1 MRFGSF
7 GGSHIVDNIIIIRY
21 AEIHLKG
28 LNRPYFEK
36 ALVKNIAAALS
47 GIEGALVRRGES
59 RVYVENVKEDQ
70 MSAALEALGRV
81 FGIHSYSP
89 GVRLE
94 QDFDVASQVLAALVA
109 EERKRIGKETV
120 LFRVEA
126 KRADKRFP
134 MKSSQI
140 AAEAGGV
147 ILDTVP
153 GLKVSLEHPE
163 LTAYLE
169 IRDKAYCY
177 TRVLKGPGGMPVGCN
192 GRAALLLSG
201 GIDSPVAGCM
211 VAKRGVALSAVHF
224 ESFPY
229 TSDKALEKVHD
240 LAKLMVRYTGPIR
253 LHVVRFT
260 EIQMTLYEKC
270 PQEYLTI
277 LMRRFMMRIAERLAE
292 ADRCLAMI
300 TGESVGQVAS
310 QTLESLAATNDAAVM
325 PVLRPL
331 IGMDKLEITELA
343 QKYGTFDTSILPYED
358 CCTVFVPK
366 HPVTKP
372 RLKDIREAESKLD
385 CEAMIAAAI
394 EGDVVTMIG

>member
-1 MRFGSF
+1 M
-7 GGSHIVDNIIIIRY
+7 DNIIIIRY

-28 LNRPYFEK
+28 LNRPFFEK
-36 ALVKNIAAALS
+36 ALVKNVASALG
-47 GIEGALVRRGES
+47 GIEGAVVRRGES
-59 RVYVENVKEDQ
+59 RIYVENVKEEQ
-70 MSAALEALGRV
+70 LNAALEALGRV
-81 FGIHSYSP
+81 YGIHSYSP

-94 QDFDVASQVLAALVA
+94 QDFDAAVQVLAELVA
-109 EERKRIGKETV
+109 EERKRYSQETV
-120 LFRVEA
+120 PFRVEA
-126 KRADKRFP
+126 RRADKRFP
-134 MKSSQI
+134 MKSLQMAI
-140 AAEAGGV
+140 EAGGV
-147 ILDTVP
+147 ILDRVP
-153 GLKVSLEHPE
+153 GLKVNLEHPE

-211 VAKRGVALSAVHF
+211 IAKRGVALTAVHF

-240 LAKLMVRYTGPIR
+240 LAKLMTRYTGPIR

-260 EIQMTLYEKC
+260 DIQMTLYEKC

-277 LMRRFMMRIAERLAE
+277 LMRRFMMRIAERLAQS
-292 ADRCLAMI
+292 DHCLALV

-310 QTLESLAATNDAAVM
+310 QTLESLAATNDAVDM
-325 PVLRPL
+325 LVLRPL
-331 IGMDKLEITELA
+331 IGMDKLDITEMA
-343 QKYGTFDTSILPYED
+343 QRYGTFDTSILPYED

-372 RLKDIREAESKLD
+372 RLNDIRKAEEKLD
-385 CEAMIAAAI
+385 AEAMITAAI
-394 EGDVVTMIG
+394 EGDVVTTIV

>member
-1 MRFGSF
+1 M
-7 GGSHIVDNIIIIRY
+7 DNIIIIRY

-28 LNRPYFEK
+28 LNRPFFEK
-36 ALVKNIAAALS
+36 ALVKNVASALG
-47 GIEGALVRRGES
+47 GIEGAVVRRGES
-59 RVYVENVKEDQ
+59 RIYVENVKEEQ
-70 MSAALEALGRV
+70 MNAALEALGRV
-81 FGIHSYSP
+81 YGIHSYSP

-94 QDFDVASQVLAALVA
+94 QDFDAAVQVLAELVA
-109 EERKRIGKETV
+109 EERKRYSQETV
-120 LFRVEA
+120 PFRVEA
-126 KRADKRFP
+126 RRADKRFP
-134 MKSSQI
+134 MKSLQMAI
-140 AAEAGGV
+140 EAGGV
-147 ILDTVP
+147 ILDRVP
-153 GLKVSLEHPE
+153 GLKVNLEHPE

-211 VAKRGVALSAVHF
+211 IAKRGVALTAVHF

-240 LAKLMVRYTGPIR
+240 LAKLMTRYTGPIR

-260 EIQMTLYEKC
+260 DIQMTLYEKC

-277 LMRRFMMRIAERLAE
+277 LMRRFMMRIAERLAQS
-292 ADRCLAMI
+292 DHCLALV

-310 QTLESLAATNDAAVM
+310 QTLESLAATNDAVDM
-325 PVLRPL
+325 LVLRPL
-331 IGMDKLEITELA
+331 IGMDKLDITEQA
-343 QKYGTFDTSILPYED
+343 QRYGTFDTSILPYED

-372 RLKDIREAESKLD
+372 RLNDIRQAEEKLD
-385 CEAMIAAAI
+385 AEAMITAAI
-394 EGDVVTMIG
+394 EGDVVTTIV

>member
-1 MRFGSF
+1 M
-7 GGSHIVDNIIIIRY
+7 DNTIIIRY

-28 LNRPYFEK
+28 LNRPFFEK
-36 ALVKNIAAALS
+36 ALVKNVASALG
-47 GIEGALVRRGES
+47 GIEGAVVRRGES
-59 RVYVENVKEDQ
+59 RIYVENVKEEQ
-70 MSAALEALGRV
+70 LNAALEALGRV
-81 FGIHSYSP
+81 YGIHSYSP

-94 QDFDVASQVLAALVA
+94 QDFDAAVQVLAELVA
-109 EERKRIGKETV
+109 EERKRYSQETV
-120 LFRVEA
+120 PFRVEA
-126 KRADKRFP
+126 RRADKRFP
-134 MKSSQI
+134 MKSLQMAI
-140 AAEAGGV
+140 EAGGV
-147 ILDTVP
+147 ILDRVP
-153 GLKVSLEHPE
+153 GLKVNLEHPE

-211 VAKRGVALSAVHF
+211 IAKRGVALTAVHF

-240 LAKLMVRYTGPIR
+240 LAKLMTRYTGPIR

-260 EIQMTLYEKC
+260 DIQMTLYEKC

-277 LMRRFMMRIAERLAE
+277 LMRRFMMRIAERLAQS
-292 ADRCLAMI
+292 DHCLALV

-310 QTLESLAATNDAAVM
+310 QTLESLAATNDAVDM
-325 PVLRPL
+325 LVLRPL
-331 IGMDKLEITELA
+331 IGMDKLDITEMA
-343 QKYGTFDTSILPYED
+343 QRYGTFDTSILPYED

-372 RLKDIREAESKLD
+372 RLNDIRKAEEKLD
-385 CEAMIAAAI
+385 AEAMITAAI
-394 EGDVVTMIG
+394 EGDVVTTIV

>member
-1 MRFGSF
+1 M
-7 GGSHIVDNIIIIRY
+7 DNIIIIRY

-28 LNRPYFEK
+28 LNRPFFEK
-36 ALVKNIAAALS
+36 ALVKNVASALG
-47 GIEGALVRRGES
+47 GIEGAVVRRGES
-59 RVYVENVKEDQ
+59 RIYVENVNEEQ
-70 MSAALEALGRV
+70 LNAALEALGRV
-81 FGIHSYSP
+81 YGIHSYSP

-94 QDFDVASQVLAALVA
+94 QDFDAAVQVLAELVA
-109 EERKRIGKETV
+109 EERKRYSQETV
-120 LFRVEA
+120 PFRVEA
-126 KRADKRFP
+126 RRADKRFP
-134 MKSSQI
+134 MKSLQMAI
-140 AAEAGGV
+140 EAGGV
-147 ILDTVP
+147 ILDRVP
-153 GLKVSLEHPE
+153 GLKVNLEHPE

-211 VAKRGVALSAVHF
+211 IAKRGVALTAVHF

-240 LAKLMVRYTGPIR
+240 LAKLMTRYTGPIR

-260 EIQMTLYEKC
+260 DIQMTLYEKC

-277 LMRRFMMRIAERLAE
+277 LMRRFMMRIAERLAQS
-292 ADRCLAMI
+292 DHCLALV

-310 QTLESLAATNDAAVM
+310 QTLESLAATNDAVDM
-325 PVLRPL
+325 LVLRPL
-331 IGMDKLEITELA
+331 IGMDKLDITEMA
-343 QKYGTFDTSILPYED
+343 QRYGTFDTSILPYED

-372 RLKDIREAESKLD
+372 RLNDIRKAEEKLD
-385 CEAMIAAAI
+385 AEAMITAAI
-394 EGDVVTMIG
+394 EGDVVTTIV

>member
-1 MRFGSF
+1 M
-7 GGSHIVDNIIIIRY
+7 DNIIIIRY

-28 LNRPYFEK
+28 LNRPFFEK
-36 ALVKNIAAALS
+36 ALVKNVASALG
-47 GIEGALVRRGES
+47 GIEGAVVRRGES
-59 RVYVENVKEDQ
+59 RIYVENVKEEQ
-70 MSAALEALGRV
+70 LNAALEALGRV
-81 FGIHSYSP
+81 YGIHSYSP

-94 QDFDVASQVLAALVA
+94 QDFDAAVQVLAELVA
-109 EERKRIGKETV
+109 EERKRYSQETV
-120 LFRVEA
+120 PFRVEA
-126 KRADKRFP
+126 RRADKRFP
-134 MKSSQI
+134 MKSLQMAI
-140 AAEAGGV
+140 EAGGV
-147 ILDTVP
+147 ILDRVP
-153 GLKVSLEHPE
+153 GLKVNLEHPE

-211 VAKRGVALSAVHF
+211 IAKRGVALTAVHF

-240 LAKLMVRYTGPIR
+240 LAKLMTRYTGPIR

-260 EIQMTLYEKC
+260 DIQMTLYEKC

-277 LMRRFMMRIAERLAE
+277 LMRRFMMRIAERLAQS
-292 ADRCLAMI
+292 DHCLALV

-310 QTLESLAATNDAAVM
+310 QTLESLAATNDAVDM
-325 PVLRPL
+325 LVLRPL
-331 IGMDKLEITELA
+331 IGMDKLDITEMA
-343 QKYGTFDTSILPYED
+343 QRYGTFDTSILPYED

-372 RLKDIREAESKLD
+372 RLNDIRQAEEKLD
-385 CEAMIAAAI
+385 AEAMITAAI
-394 EGDVVTMIG
+394 EGDVVTTIV

>member
-1 MRFGSF
+1 M
-7 GGSHIVDNIIIIRY
+7 DNIIIIRY

-28 LNRPYFEK
+28 LNRPFFEK
-36 ALVKNIAAALS
+36 ALVKNVASALS
-47 GIEGALVRRGES
+47 GIEGAVVRRGES

-70 MSAALEALGRV
+70 MNAALEALGRV
-81 FGIHSYSP
+81 YGIHSYSP

-94 QDFDVASQVLAALVA
+94 QNFDAAAQVLAGLVA
-109 EERKRIGKETV
+109 EERKRFSQETV
-120 LFRVEA
+120 PFRVEA
-126 KRADKRFP
+126 RRADKRFP
-134 MKSSQI
+134 MKSLQMAI
-140 AAEAGGV
+140 EAGGV
-147 ILDTVP
+147 ILDAVP
-153 GLKVSLEHPE
+153 GLKVNLEHPE

-211 VAKRGVALSAVHF
+211 IAKRGVALAAVHF

-240 LAKLMVRYTGPIR
+240 LAKLMTRYTGPIR

-260 EIQMTLYEKC
+260 EIQMTLYQKC

-277 LMRRFMMRIAERLAE
+277 LMRRFMMRIAERIAQS
-292 ADRCLAMI
+292 DHCLAMV

-310 QTLESLAATNDAAVM
+310 QTLESLAVTNDAVDM

-343 QKYGTFDTSILPYED
+343 QRYGTFETSILPYED

-372 RLKDIREAESKLD
+372 HLRDIQRAEETLD
-385 CEAMIAAAI
+385 AEAMITAAI
-394 EGDVVTMIG
+394 EGDVVTTIS

>member
-1 MRFGSF
+1 M
-7 GGSHIVDNIIIIRY
+7 DNIIIIRY

-28 LNRPYFEK
+28 LNRPFFEK
-36 ALVKNIAAALS
+36 ALVKNVAAALS

-59 RVYVENVKEDQ
+59 RVYVENVDASQ
-70 MSAALEALGRV
+70 MDAALDALGRV

-89 GVRLE
+89 GLRLA
-94 QDFDVASQVLAALVA
+94 QDFAAAAQALAALVA
-109 EERKRIGKETV
+109 QERRRFPQETV
-120 LFRVEA
+120 PFRVEA
-126 KRADKRFP
+126 RRADKRFP
-134 MKSSQI
+134 MKSSQM

-147 ILDTVP
+147 ILDRVP
-153 GLKVSLEHPE
+153 GLKVNLEHPE

-169 IRDKAYCY
+169 MRDKAYCY

-192 GRAALLLSG
+192 GRASLLLSG

-211 VAKRGVALSAVHF
+211 IAKRGVALSAVHF

-240 LAKLMVRYTGPIR
+240 LAKLMARYTGPIR
-253 LHVVRFT
+253 LHAVRFT
-260 EIQMTLYEKC
+260 DIQTTLYEKC

-277 LMRRFMMRIAERLAE
+277 LMRRFMMRIAERLAA
-292 ADRCLAMI
+292 ADRCLALV

-310 QTLESLAATNDAAVM
+310 QTLESLAATNDAVSM

-343 QKYGTFDTSILPYED
+343 QRYGTFDTSILPYED

-372 RLKDIREAESKLD
+372 RMADIEAAESALD
-385 CEAMIAAAI
+385 AEAMICAAI
-394 EGDVVTMIG
+394 AGDVVTTIS

>member
-1 MRFGSF
+1 M
-7 GGSHIVDNIIIIRY
+7 DNIIIIRY

-28 LNRPYFEK
+28 LNRPFFEK
-36 ALVKNIAAALS
+36 ALVKNVASALAGIGGAA
-47 GIEGALVRRGES
+47 VRRGES
-59 RVYVENVKEDQ
+59 RIYVENVREDQ
-70 MSAALEALGRV
+70 MNAALEALGRV

-94 QDFDVASQVLAALVA
+94 QDFDAAAKALACLVA
-109 EERKRIGKETV
+109 EERKRFAQETV
-120 LFRVEA
+120 TFRVEA

-134 MKSSQI
+134 MKSSEM
-140 AAEAGGV
+140 AAEAGGIV
-147 ILDTVP
+147 LDSVP
-153 GLKVSLEHPE
+153 GLKVNLDHPE
-163 LTAYLE
+163 ITAYME
-169 IRDKAYCY
+169 MRDKAYCY

-211 VAKRGVALSAVHF
+211 IAKRGVALSAVHF

-240 LAKLMVRYTGPIR
+240 LAKLMARYTGPIR

-260 EIQMTLYEKC
+260 DIQMTLYEKC
-270 PQEYLTI
+270 PQDYLTI
-277 LMRRFMMRIAERLAE
+277 LMRRFMMRIAERIAE
-292 ADRCLAMI
+292 ADRCLALV

-310 QTLESLAATNDAAVM
+310 QTLESLGVTNNAVSM

-343 QKYGTFDTSILPYED
+343 QRYGTFDTSILPYED

-372 RLKDIREAESKLD
+372 RLADIQKAEEALD
-385 CEAMIAAAI
+385 ADAMISAAI
-394 EGDVVTMIG
+394 AGDAVTEIA

>member
-1 MRFGSF
+1 M
-7 GGSHIVDNIIIIRY
+7 DNIIIIRY

-28 LNRPYFEK
+28 LNRPFFEK
-36 ALVKNIAAALS
+36 ALMKNVAAAL
-47 GIEGALVRRGES
+47 GNIEGALVRRGES
-59 RVYVENVKEDQ
+59 RIYVENVRDDQ
-70 MSAALEALGRV
+70 LSMALDALGHV

-89 GVRLE
+89 GVRVE
-94 QDFDVASQVLAALVA
+94 QDFETAATVLAELVA
-109 EERKRIGKETV
+109 QERSKIAKETV
-120 LFRVEA
+120 AFRVEA

-147 ILDTVP
+147 ILERVP
-153 GLKVSLEHPE
+153 GLKVNLEHPE

-169 IRDKAYCY
+169 IREKAYCY
-177 TRVLKGPGGMPVGCN
+177 TQVLKGPGGMPVGCN

-211 VAKRGVALSAVHF
+211 IAKRGVALSAVHF

-240 LAKLMVRYTGPIR
+240 LARLMARFTGPIR

-260 EIQMTLYEKC
+260 DIQMTLYERC
-270 PQEYLTI
+270 PQEYLTV
-277 LMRRFMMRIAERLAE
+277 LMRRFMMRIAERIAQ
-292 ADRCLAMI
+292 ADHCLALV

-310 QTLESLAATNDAAVM
+310 QTLESLNVTNDAVDM
-325 PVLRPL
+325 LVLRPL
-331 IGMDKLEITELA
+331 IGMDKLEITEQA
-343 QKYGTFDTSILPYED
+343 QRYGTFDTSILPYED

-372 RLKDIREAESKLD
+372 RLHDIQRAESTLD
-385 CEAMIAAAI
+385 VEGMVSAALA
-394 EGDVVTMIG
+394 GDVVTTVC

>member
-1 MRFGSF
+1 M
-7 GGSHIVDNIIIIRY
+7 DNIIIIRY

-28 LNRPYFEK
+28 LNRPFFEK
-36 ALVKNIAAALS
+36 ALVKNVASALG
-47 GIEGALVRRGES
+47 GIEGAVVRRGES
-59 RVYVENVKEDQ
+59 RIYVENIKEEQ
-70 MSAALEALGRV
+70 LNAALEALGRV
-81 FGIHSYSP
+81 YGIHSYSP

-94 QDFDVASQVLAALVA
+94 QDFDAAVQVLAELVA
-109 EERKRIGKETV
+109 EERKRYSQETV
-120 LFRVEA
+120 PFRVEA
-126 KRADKRFP
+126 RRADKRFP
-134 MKSSQI
+134 MKSLQMAI
-140 AAEAGGV
+140 EAGGV
-147 ILDTVP
+147 ILDRVP
-153 GLKVSLEHPE
+153 GLKVNLEHPE

-211 VAKRGVALSAVHF
+211 IAKRGVALTAVHF

-240 LAKLMVRYTGPIR
+240 LAKLMTRYTGPIR

-260 EIQMTLYEKC
+260 DIQMTLYEKC

-277 LMRRFMMRIAERLAE
+277 LMRRFMMRIAERLAQS
-292 ADRCLAMI
+292 DHCLALV

-310 QTLESLAATNDAAVM
+310 QTLESLAATNDAVDM
-325 PVLRPL
+325 LVLRPL
-331 IGMDKLEITELA
+331 IGMDKLDITELA
-343 QKYGTFDTSILPYED
+343 QRYGTFDTSILPYED

-372 RLKDIREAESKLD
+372 RLNDIRKAEEKLD
-385 CEAMIAAAI
+385 AEAMITAAI
-394 EGDVVTMIG
+394 EGDVVTTIV

>member
-1 MRFGSF
+1 M
-7 GGSHIVDNIIIIRY
+7 DNIIIIRY

-28 LNRPYFEK
+28 LNRPFFEK
-36 ALVKNIAAALS
+36 ALVKNVAAALR
-47 GIEGALVRRGES
+47 GIEGAVVRRGES
-59 RVYVENVKEDQ
+59 RVYVENVREEQTNAVLD
-70 MSAALEALGRV
+70 ALGRV
-81 FGIHSYSP
+81 YGIHSYSP
-89 GVRLE
+89 GVRLD
-94 QDFDVASQVLAALVA
+94 QDFEAAASTLADLVA
-109 EERKRIGKETV
+109 KERKRFDKETV
-120 LFRVEA
+120 AFRVEA
-126 KRADKRFP
+126 RRADKRFP
-134 MKSSQI
+134 MKSSQM

-147 ILDTVP
+147 ILDRVQ
-153 GLKVSLEHPE
+153 GLKVNLDHPE

-169 IRDKAYCY
+169 MRDKAYCY
-177 TRVLKGPGGMPVGCN
+177 TRVFKGPGGMPVGCN

-211 VAKRGVALSAVHF
+211 IAKRGVALSAVHF

-240 LAKLMVRYTGPIR
+240 LAKLMTRYTGPIR

-260 EIQMTLYEKC
+260 DIQMTLHEKC

-277 LMRRFMMRIAERLAE
+277 LMRRFMMRIAERIAII
-292 ADRCLAMI
+292 DHCLALV

-310 QTLESLAATNDAAVM
+310 QTLESLAVTNSSVDM

-331 IGMDKLEITELA
+331 VGMDKLEITEQA
-343 QKYGTFDTSILPYED
+343 ERYGTFDTSILPYED

-372 RLKDIREAESKLD
+372 RIAEIQKAEEALD
-385 CEAMIAAAI
+385 AETMISSAI
-394 EGDVVTMIG
+394 EGDVLTIIG

>member
-1 MRFGSF
+1 M
-7 GGSHIVDNIIIIRY
+7 DNIIIIRY

-28 LNRPYFEK
+28 LNRPFFEK
-36 ALVKNIAAALS
+36 ALVKNVASALG
-47 GIEGALVRRGES
+47 GIEGAVVRRGES
-59 RVYVENVKEDQ
+59 RIYVENVKEEQ
-70 MSAALEALGRV
+70 LNAALEALGRV
-81 FGIHSYSP
+81 YGIHSYSP

-94 QDFDVASQVLAALVA
+94 QDFDAAVQVLAELVA
-109 EERKRIGKETV
+109 EERKRYSQETV
-120 LFRVEA
+120 PFRVEA
-126 KRADKRFP
+126 RRADKRFP
-134 MKSSQI
+134 MKSLQMAI
-140 AAEAGGV
+140 EAGGV
-147 ILDTVP
+147 ILDRVP
-153 GLKVSLEHPE
+153 GLKVNLEHPE

-211 VAKRGVALSAVHF
+211 IAKRGVALTAVHF

-240 LAKLMVRYTGPIR
+240 LAKLMTRYTGPIR

-260 EIQMTLYEKC
+260 DIQMTLYEKC

-277 LMRRFMMRIAERLAE
+277 LMRRFMMRIAERLAQS
-292 ADRCLAMI
+292 DHCLALV

-310 QTLESLAATNDAAVM
+310 QTLESLAATNDAVDM
-325 PVLRPL
+325 LVLRPL
-331 IGMDKLEITELA
+331 IGMDKLDITELA
-343 QKYGTFDTSILPYED
+343 QRYGTFDTSILPYED

-372 RLKDIREAESKLD
+372 RLNDIRKAEEKLD
-385 CEAMIAAAI
+385 AEAMITAAI
-394 EGDVVTMIG
+394 EGDVVTTIV

>member
-1 MRFGSF
+1 M
-7 GGSHIVDNIIIIRY
+7 DNIIIIRY

-28 LNRPYFEK
+28 LNRPFFEK
-36 ALVKNIAAALS
+36 ALVKNVASALG
-47 GIEGALVRRGES
+47 GIEGAVVRRGES
-59 RVYVENVKEDQ
+59 RIYVENVKEEQ
-70 MSAALEALGRV
+70 LSAALEALGRV
-81 FGIHSYSP
+81 YGIHSYSP

-94 QDFDVASQVLAALVA
+94 QDFDAAVQVLAELVA
-109 EERKRIGKETV
+109 EERKRYSQETV
-120 LFRVEA
+120 PFRVEA
-126 KRADKRFP
+126 RRADKRFP
-134 MKSSQI
+134 MKSLQMAI
-140 AAEAGGV
+140 EAGGV
-147 ILDTVP
+147 ILDRVP
-153 GLKVSLEHPE
+153 GLKVNLEHPE

-211 VAKRGVALSAVHF
+211 IAKRGVALTAVHF

-240 LAKLMVRYTGPIR
+240 LAKLMTRYTGPIR

-260 EIQMTLYEKC
+260 DIQMTLYEKC

-277 LMRRFMMRIAERLAE
+277 LMRRFMMRIAERLAQS
-292 ADRCLAMI
+292 DHCLALV

-310 QTLESLAATNDAAVM
+310 QTLESLAATNDAVDM
-325 PVLRPL
+325 LVLRPL
-331 IGMDKLEITELA
+331 IGMDKLDITELA
-343 QKYGTFDTSILPYED
+343 QRYGTFDTSILPYED

-372 RLKDIREAESKLD
+372 RLNDIRKAEEKLD
-385 CEAMIAAAI
+385 AEAMITAAI
-394 EGDVVTMIG
+394 EGDVATTIG

>member
-1 MRFGSF
+1 M
-7 GGSHIVDNIIIIRY
+7 DNIIIIRY

-28 LNRPYFEK
+28 LNRPFFEK
-36 ALVKNIAAALS
+36 ALVKNVASALS
-47 GIEGALVRRGES
+47 GIEGAMVRRGES
-59 RVYVENVKEDQ
+59 RIYVENVNEEQ
-70 MSAALEALGRV
+70 LNAALEALGRV
-81 FGIHSYSP
+81 YGIHSYSP

-94 QDFDVASQVLAALVA
+94 QDFDAAVQVLAELVA
-109 EERKRIGKETV
+109 EERKRYSQETV
-120 LFRVEA
+120 PFRVEA
-126 KRADKRFP
+126 RRADKRFP
-134 MKSSQI
+134 MKSLQMAI
-140 AAEAGGV
+140 EAGGV
-147 ILDTVP
+147 ILDRVP
-153 GLKVSLEHPE
+153 GLKVNLEHPE

-211 VAKRGVALSAVHF
+211 IAKRGVALTAVHF

-240 LAKLMVRYTGPIR
+240 LAKLMTRYTGPIR

-260 EIQMTLYEKC
+260 DIQMTLYEKC

-277 LMRRFMMRIAERLAE
+277 LMRRFMMRIAERLAQS
-292 ADRCLAMI
+292 DHCLALV

-310 QTLESLAATNDAAVM
+310 QTLESLAATNDAVDM
-325 PVLRPL
+325 LVLRPL
-331 IGMDKLEITELA
+331 IGMDKLDITELA
-343 QKYGTFDTSILPYED
+343 QRYGTFDTSILPYED

-372 RLKDIREAESKLD
+372 RLNDIRKAEEKLD
-385 CEAMIAAAI
+385 AEAMITAAI
-394 EGDVVTMIG
+394 EGDVVTTIG

>member
-1 MRFGSF
+1 
-7 GGSHIVDNIIIIRY
+7 VDNIIIIRY

-28 LNRPYFEK
+28 LNRPFFEK
-36 ALVKNIAAALS
+36 ALVRNVTSALC
-47 GIEGALVRRGES
+47 GIEGAVVRRGES
-59 RVYVENVKEDQ
+59 RVYVENVKEEQLDR
-70 MSAALEALGRV
+70 ALEALGRV

-94 QDFDVASQVLAALVA
+94 QDFDAASQVLADMVA
-109 EERKRIGKETV
+109 EERERFDKETV
-120 LFRVEA
+120 PFRVEA
-126 KRADKRFP
+126 RRADKRFP
-134 MKSSQI
+134 MKSSQM
-140 AAEAGGV
+140 AAQAGGV
-147 ILDTVP
+147 ILDRVP
-153 GLKVSLEHPE
+153 GLKVNLDHPE

-169 IRDKAYCY
+169 MRDKAYCY

-211 VAKRGVALSAVHF
+211 IAKRGVALAAVHF

-229 TSDKALEKVHD
+229 TSDKALEKVQD
-240 LAKLMVRYTGPIR
+240 LAKLMARYTGPIR

-260 EIQMTLYEKC
+260 DIQMTLYEKC

-277 LMRRFMMRIAERLAE
+277 LMRRFMMRIAERIAKN
-292 ADRCLAMI
+292 DRCLALV

-310 QTLESLAATNDAAVM
+310 QTLESLAVTNDAVDM

-343 QKYGTFDTSILPYED
+343 ERYGTFDTSILPYED

-372 RLKDIREAESKLD
+372 RLCDIERAEAALD
-385 CEAMIAAAI
+385 AQTLIDAAI
-394 EGDVVTMIG
+394 DRDVVATIG

>member
-1 MRFGSF
+1 M
-7 GGSHIVDNIIIIRY
+7 DNIIIIRY

-28 LNRPYFEK
+28 LNRPFFEK
-36 ALVKNIAAALS
+36 ALVKNVASALG

-59 RVYVENVKEDQ
+59 RVYVENVKEEQ
-70 MSAALEALGRV
+70 MNEALEALGRV

-89 GVRLE
+89 GIRLQ
-94 QDFDVASQVLAALVA
+94 QDFDAAAQVLADLVA
-109 EERKRIGKETV
+109 EERKRFNKETV
-120 LFRVEA
+120 PFRVEA
-126 KRADKRFP
+126 RRADKRFP
-134 MKSSQI
+134 MKSSKM

-147 ILDTVP
+147 ILDRVP
-153 GLKVSLEHPE
+153 GLKVNLDHPE

-169 IRDKAYCY
+169 MRDKAYCY
-177 TRVLKGPGGMPVGCN
+177 TRVFKGPGGMPVGCN

-201 GIDSPVAGCM
+201 GIDSPAAGCM
-211 VAKRGVALSAVHF
+211 IAKRGVALAAVHF

-229 TSDKALEKVHD
+229 TSEKALEKVHD
-240 LAKLMVRYTGPIR
+240 LAKLMARYTGPIR

-260 EIQMTLYEKC
+260 DIQMTLYEKC

-277 LMRRFMMRIAERLAE
+277 LMRRFMMRIAERLAQS
-292 ADRCLAMI
+292 DRCLALV

-310 QTLESLAATNDAAVM
+310 QTLESLAVTNDAVDM

-331 IGMDKLEITELA
+331 VGMDKLEITELA
-343 QKYGTFDTSILPYED
+343 QRYGTFDTSILPYED

-372 RLKDIREAESKLD
+372 RLRDIQKAEEALD
-385 CEAMIAAAI
+385 AEAMIAAAI
-394 EGDVVTMIG
+394 EGDVVTTIG

>member
-1 MRFGSF
+1 M
-7 GGSHIVDNIIIIRY
+7 DNIIIIRY

-28 LNRPYFEK
+28 LNRPFFEK
-36 ALVKNIAAALS
+36 ALVKNVASALG
-47 GIEGALVRRGES
+47 GIEGAVVRRGES
-59 RVYVENVKEDQ
+59 RIYVENVNEEQ
-70 MSAALEALGRV
+70 LNAALEALGRV
-81 FGIHSYSP
+81 YGIHSYSP

-94 QDFDVASQVLAALVA
+94 QDFDAAVQVLAELVA
-109 EERKRIGKETV
+109 EERKRYSQETV
-120 LFRVEA
+120 PFRVEA
-126 KRADKRFP
+126 RRADKRFP
-134 MKSSQI
+134 MKSLQMAI
-140 AAEAGGV
+140 EAGGV
-147 ILDTVP
+147 ILDRVP
-153 GLKVSLEHPE
+153 GLKVNLEHPE

-211 VAKRGVALSAVHF
+211 IAKRGVALTAVHF

-240 LAKLMVRYTGPIR
+240 LAKLMTRYTGPIR

-260 EIQMTLYEKC
+260 DIQMTLYEKC

-277 LMRRFMMRIAERLAE
+277 LMRRFMMRIAERLAQS
-292 ADRCLAMI
+292 DHCLALV

-310 QTLESLAATNDAAVM
+310 QTLESLAATNDAVDM
-325 PVLRPL
+325 LVLRPL
-331 IGMDKLEITELA
+331 IGMDKLDITEQA
-343 QKYGTFDTSILPYED
+343 QRYGTFDTSILPYED

-372 RLKDIREAESKLD
+372 RLNDIRKAEEKLD
-385 CEAMIAAAI
+385 AEAMITAAI
-394 EGDVVTMIG
+394 EGDVVTTIV